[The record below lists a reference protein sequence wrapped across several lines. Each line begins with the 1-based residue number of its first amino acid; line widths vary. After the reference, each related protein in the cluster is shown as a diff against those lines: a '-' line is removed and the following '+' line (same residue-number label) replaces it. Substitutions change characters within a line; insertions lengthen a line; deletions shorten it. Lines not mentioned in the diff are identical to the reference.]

1 MTDHTGMV
9 YVYGVVAAEGSEP
22 PKAEG
27 IEAAPVRLVGRPDLG
42 ALVSDLDA
50 DALSAPKAVRAHWRV
65 LEEASANATVVP
77 ARFGMVLADDDA
89 VRTELLEVNEPAL
102 AALLQELAGKVQL
115 TVKGEYDED
124 AMLREVVRTTPAVAA
139 LNARISSVPAE
150 AAYYDRIRLGELV
163 AEEVERRRLADT
175 DQALRLLT
183 PVAVEVSEQE
193 VRTATAA
200 FDLAFLVPRD
210 GVEAFTKAVR
220 ALDKAVGDRIALSY
234 VGPAPPYSFAEANLD
249 QGSPAWA

>member
-9 YVYGVVAAEGSEP
+9 YVYGVVAAEGSGP
-22 PKAEG
+22 EG

-65 LEEASANATVVP
+65 LEEASANATIVP

-89 VRTELLEVNEPAL
+89 VRTQLLEVNEPAL

-175 DQALRLLT
+175 DEALRLLT
-183 PVAVEVSEQE
+183 PAAVEVREQE

-220 ALDKAVGDRIALSY
+220 ALDEAVGDRIALSY

>member
-1 MTDHTGMV
+1 VTDHTGMV
-9 YVYGVVAAEGSEP
+9 YVYGVVAAEGSGP

-124 AMLREVVRTTPAVAA
+124 AMLREVVRTTPAVAE

-163 AEEVERRRLADT
+163 AEEVERRRLA
-175 DQALRLLT
+175 AS
-183 PVAVEVSEQE
+183 PPKKS
-193 VRTATAA
+193 AA
-200 FDLAFLVPRD
+200 P
-210 GVEAFTKAVR
+210 
-220 ALDKAVGDRIALSY
+220 
-234 VGPAPPYSFAEANLD
+234 
-249 QGSPAWA
+249 

>member
-1 MTDHTGMV
+1 VTDHTGMV
-9 YVYGVVAAEGSEP
+9 YVYGVVAAEGSGP

-139 LNARISSVPAE
+139 LNARISSVPAD

-220 ALDKAVGDRIALSY
+220 ALDEAIAFETTDRMGDAGDVDLQSI
-234 VGPAPPYSFAEANLD
+234 
-249 QGSPAWA
+249 